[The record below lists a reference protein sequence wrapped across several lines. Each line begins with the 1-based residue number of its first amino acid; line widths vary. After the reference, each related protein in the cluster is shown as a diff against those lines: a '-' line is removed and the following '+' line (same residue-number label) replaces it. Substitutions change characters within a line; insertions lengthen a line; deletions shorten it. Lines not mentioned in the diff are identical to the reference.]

1 MKTMTQRKQY
11 ARPQMTVVELRHQC
25 YILAGSGGA
34 QEPQGTPLPT
44 QRRGK
49 PAAGHSPPM

>member
-25 YILAGSGGA
+25 CILAASG
-34 QEPQGTPLPT
+34 E
-44 QRRGK
+44 QRSAEK
-49 PAAGHSPPM
+49 QDYESYEW

>member
-25 YILAGSGGA
+25 CILAGSGNEGLGA
-34 QEPQGTPLPT
+34 T
-44 QRRGK
+44 RGGYG
-49 PAAGHSPPM
+49 AANTANWGDEE

>member
-25 YILAGSGGA
+25 CILAGSGGEQQSGA
-34 QEPQGTPLPT
+34 DREDYE
-44 QRRGK
+44 
-49 PAAGHSPPM
+49 SYEW

>member
-25 YILAGSGGA
+25 CILAGSGEQQRGA
-34 QEPQGTPLPT
+34 DREDYTPEEW
-44 QRRGK
+44 
-49 PAAGHSPPM
+49 

>member
-25 YILAGSGGA
+25 CILAGSGEQQRGA
-34 QEPQGTPLPT
+34 DREDYE
-44 QRRGK
+44 
-49 PAAGHSPPM
+49 SYEW

>member
-25 YILAGSGGA
+25 CILAGSGG
-34 QEPQGTPLPT
+34 EREDYTPEEW
-44 QRRGK
+44 
-49 PAAGHSPPM
+49 

>member
-25 YILAGSGGA
+25 CILAASPG
-34 QEPQGTPLPT
+34 E
-44 QRRGK
+44 QRSAEK
-49 PAAGHSPPM
+49 QDYESYEW